1 MILAERRGTF
11 SLRLSLFGY
20 RFNFL
25 PTQNPAGGG
34 GKGRL
39 LWLKVGLAQGSLAG
53 SGSQERRVSGCPPT
67 RAGERP
73 TPYFHFSSR
82 FYTIFLLVLGQDL
95 LCYFI
100 CSVFASKHLI

>member
-20 RFNFL
+20 HFNFL

-39 LWLKVGLAQGSLAG
+39 LWLKVGLAPGVAG
-53 SGSQERRVSGCPPT
+53 WLWVPGKARFGVPPH
-67 RAGERP
+67 P
-73 TPYFHFSSR
+73 SW
-82 FYTIFLLVLGQDL
+82 
-95 LCYFI
+95 
-100 CSVFASKHLI
+100 